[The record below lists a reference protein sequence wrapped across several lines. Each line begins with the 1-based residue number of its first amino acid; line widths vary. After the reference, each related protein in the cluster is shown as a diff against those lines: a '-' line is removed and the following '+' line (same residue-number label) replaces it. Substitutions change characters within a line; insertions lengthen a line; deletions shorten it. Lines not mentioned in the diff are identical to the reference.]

1 MNTLVS
7 LAAAPVLDSNVNA
20 DLILSDDAIRLLS
33 TIEVVGIGG
42 GESVGSFV

>member
-1 MNTLVS
+1 MNTIVS
-7 LAAAPVLDSNVNA
+7 LAVAPVLDSNANA
-20 DLILSDDAIRLLS
+20 DLVLSDDAIRLLS

>member
-1 MNTLVS
+1 MNTIVS
-7 LAAAPVLDSNVNA
+7 LAVAPVLDSNATV
-20 DLILSDDAIRLLS
+20 DIVLSDDAIRLLS